1 MSEGWAL
8 ISLFWSSFLSAT
20 LLPGSSEVLLVSL
33 LVTDVSHAV
42 PLVLTATLGNTL
54 GGLTNVVLGRFLPQP
69 KTQRGALTAQRWL
82 QHYGPAVLLLSWLPV
97 IGDVLC
103 VAAGWLRMS
112 WFYSTLFICIGKA
125 LRYIVVATLALQGM
139 TLWPW

>member
-8 ISLFWSSFLSAT
+8 VSLFWSSFLSAT

-33 LVTDVSHAV
+33 LVGEASSALSLIVV
-42 PLVLTATLGNTL
+42 ATIGNTL
-54 GGLTNVVLGRFLPQP
+54 GGLTNVAIGRFLPQP
-69 KTQRGALTAQRWL
+69 KTQRGTLTALRWL
-82 QHYGPAVLLLSWLPV
+82 QRYGPAALLLSWAPV

-103 VAAGWLRMS
+103 VAAGWLRMPWLTS
-112 WFYSTLFICIGKA
+112 VLFICIGKA
-125 LRYIVVATLALQGM
+125 LRYIVVANLALQGM